1 MAKYLIA
8 FLFLTFYGCET
19 SSEQVIKTKNFSY
32 ENVKFNAV
40 SKKLI
45 FDNISE
51 NRDTLTAIEII
62 SNWFNSKIKLDGL
75 EGELEVVVTSIT
87 IEKIKEEQ
95 FYKYQIDINL
105 VFNEKNQV
113 MNYKK
118 TYNVNSIE
126 YGTVEGDFTLNDQ
139 ERLNIN
145 TIKKSLNSI
154 TNKLLTM
161 NND

>member
-1 MAKYLIA
+1 MAKYLTI

-19 SSEQVIKTKNFSY
+19 SSEQVIKSKNFSF
-32 ENVKFNAV
+32 EDVKFNAV

-45 FDNISE
+45 FDNILE
-51 NRDTLTAIEII
+51 NRDTLTAKENI

-75 EGELEVVVTSIT
+75 EGELEVIVTSII
-87 IEKIKEEQ
+87 IEKIKEKQ
-95 FYKYQIDINL
+95 FYKYKIDINL

-118 TYNVNSIE
+118 IYNVNSIE
-126 YGTVEGDFTLNDQ
+126 YGIIEGDFTLNDQ

-145 TIKKSLNSI
+145 TIKKSLDSI
-154 TNKLLTM
+154 TNKLLSM

>member
-1 MAKYLIA
+1 MAKYLTI

-19 SSEQVIKTKNFSY
+19 SSEQVIKSKNFSF
-32 ENVKFNAV
+32 EDVKFNAV

-45 FDNISE
+45 FENISE
-51 NRDTLTAIEII
+51 NRDTLTAKENI

-75 EGELEVVVTSIT
+75 EGELEVIVTSII
-87 IEKIKEEQ
+87 IEKIKEKQ
-95 FYKYQIDINL
+95 FYKYKIDINL

-118 TYNVNSIE
+118 IYNVNSIE
-126 YGTVEGDFTLNDQ
+126 YGIIEGDFTLNDQ

-145 TIKKSLNSI
+145 TIKKSLDSI
-154 TNKLLTM
+154 TNKLLSM

>member
-1 MAKYLIA
+1 MAKYLTI

-19 SSEQVIKTKNFSY
+19 SSEQVIKSKNFSF
-32 ENVKFNAV
+32 EHVKFNAV

-45 FDNISE
+45 FENISE
-51 NRDTLTAIEII
+51 NRDTLTAKENI
-62 SNWFNSKIKLDGL
+62 SNWFNSKIKLDGF
-75 EGELEVVVTSIT
+75 EGELEVIVTSII
-87 IEKIKEEQ
+87 IEKIKEKQ
-95 FYKYQIDINL
+95 FYKYKIDINL

-118 TYNVNSIE
+118 IYNVNSIE
-126 YGTVEGDFTLNDQ
+126 YGIIEGDFTLNDQ

-145 TIKKSLNSI
+145 TIKKSLDSI

>member
-1 MAKYLIA
+1 MAKYLTI

-19 SSEQVIKTKNFSY
+19 SSEQVIKSKNFSF
-32 ENVKFNAV
+32 EDVKFNAV

-45 FDNISE
+45 FENISE
-51 NRDTLTAIEII
+51 NRDTLTAKENI
-62 SNWFNSKIKLDGL
+62 SNWFNSKIKLDGF
-75 EGELEVVVTSIT
+75 EGELEVIVTSII
-87 IEKIKEEQ
+87 IEKIKEKQ
-95 FYKYQIDINL
+95 FYKYKIDINL

-118 TYNVNSIE
+118 IYNVNSIE
-126 YGTVEGDFTLNDQ
+126 YGIIEGDFTLNDQ

-145 TIKKSLNSI
+145 TIKKSLDSI

>member
-1 MAKYLIA
+1 MAKYLTI

-19 SSEQVIKTKNFSY
+19 SSEQVIKSKNFSF
-32 ENVKFNAV
+32 EDVKFNAV

-45 FDNISE
+45 FENISE
-51 NRDTLTAIEII
+51 NRDTLTAKENI
-62 SNWFNSKIKLDGL
+62 SNWFNSKIKLDGF
-75 EGELEVVVTSIT
+75 EGELEVIVTSII
-87 IEKIKEEQ
+87 IEKIKEKQ
-95 FYKYQIDINL
+95 FYKYKIDINL
-105 VFNEKNQV
+105 VFNEKNQI

-118 TYNVNSIE
+118 IYNVNSIE
-126 YGTVEGDFTLNDQ
+126 YGIIEGDFTLNDQ

-145 TIKKSLNSI
+145 TIKKSLDSI

>member
-1 MAKYLIA
+1 M
-8 FLFLTFYGCET
+8 
-19 SSEQVIKTKNFSY
+19 
-32 ENVKFNAV
+32 
-40 SKKLI
+40 
-45 FDNISE
+45 
-51 NRDTLTAIEII
+51 
-62 SNWFNSKIKLDGL
+62 
-75 EGELEVVVTSIT
+75 TSII

-95 FYKYQIDINL
+95 FYKYKIDINL
-105 VFNEKNQV
+105 VFTEKNQV

-126 YGTVEGDFTLNDQ
+126 YGTIKGDFTLNDQ

-145 TIKKSLNSI
+145 TIKKSLESI